1 MQNEPIILRL
11 AQPTDA
17 TGLAHVHV
25 NTWRTA
31 YKGIIHDEILAGLSL
46 ESSAQRWTERLGTPE
61 PKNFVWLIEIDGNV
75 VGFSSGGP
83 ERDGDSVYLGEVY
96 ALYLL
101 PEYQHRGLGR
111 KLVEASARSLL
122 ADGMTNMLIWVLR
135 ENPSC
140 RFYEAIG
147 GKFVREREVDIRGQN
162 LMEVAYGWNDFQG
175 LIKKDA
181 RTA

>member
-1 MQNEPIILRL
+1 MQNEPVILRL

-17 TGLAHVHV
+17 AGLACVHV
-25 NTWRTA
+25 NTWQTA
-31 YKGIIHDEILAGLSL
+31 YKGIIHDEILTCLSL
-46 ESSAQRWTERLGTPE
+46 ESSEQRWVERLGTPE
-61 PKNFVWLIEIDGNV
+61 PKSFVWLIEIDGKV

-83 ERDGDSVYLGEVY
+83 EREGDPVYRGEVY

-101 PEYQHRGLGR
+101 QEYQRRGLGR
-111 KLVEASARSLL
+111 RLVEASARSLL

-135 ENPSC
+135 DNPSC

-147 GKFVREREVDIRGQN
+147 GQYIREREVDIRGQN
-162 LMEVAYGWNDFQG
+162 LMEVAYGWDDLQA

-181 RTA
+181 